1 MPEAQLD
8 RFMLKLHIGYP
19 QKSEERQILDLM
31 ATSAPNL
38 TVMPV
43 VDPQQIIAA
52 RSVVNE
58 IYIDDRVKDYIVDVV
73 WATRDPASYNLKLD
87 GLIRYGASPRATI
100 YLALAARAHAFLNGR
115 GYVTPQDVKSIGTDV
130 LRHRVIVSYEAEAET
145 ITSETI
151 VDRIFR
157 RPARPVIAQDR
168 QTPAEILK
176 KIRALEIKT
185 KGLVQTMFAGDYHS
199 VFKGRGMNFED
210 VREYQPG
217 DEIRAIDWNVTARLG
232 TAFVKKFT
240 EERELTV
247 VLVVDVSASGNFGSA
262 SQSKRELAAEIACLL
277 AFSAIRNN
285 DKVGL
290 LLFSDTVELFI
301 PPKKGRSH
309 TLRIIREILFFEPAG
324 RGTAPALALDYLNKV
339 VTRRAVVFF
348 ISDFQTSDFS
358 RELSVSGRRH
368 DFIAVHIQ
376 DQREEHLPNVGIIT
390 LEDAE
395 TGEQIE
401 INTADRN
408 TRALQRLGGDATGR
422 FEPDAPPQQHRR
434 HFIAHERELSARLA
448 LVFQTTGTTPRR
460 AMNWLT
466 YVSFRRRRHS

>member
-1 MPEAQLD
+1 MNDA
-8 RFMLKLHIGYP
+8 
-19 QKSEERQILDLM
+19 
-31 ATSAPNL
+31 
-38 TVMPV
+38 
-43 VDPQQIIAA
+43 
-52 RSVVNE
+52 
-58 IYIDDRVKDYIVDVV
+58 
-73 WATRDPASYNLKLD
+73 
-87 GLIRYGASPRATI
+87 
-100 YLALAARAHAFLNGR
+100 
-115 GYVTPQDVKSIGTDV
+115 
-130 LRHRVIVSYEAEAET
+130 
-145 ITSETI
+145 
-151 VDRIFR
+151 
-157 RPARPVIAQDR
+157 R

-247 VLVVDVSASGNFGSA
+247 ILVVDVSASGNFGSV
-262 SQSKRELAAEIACLL
+262 SQSKRELAAEVACVL

-290 LLFSDTVELFI
+290 LLFSDRVELFI

-309 TLRIIREILFFEPAG
+309 TLRIIREILYFEPAG
-324 RGTAPALALDYLNKV
+324 RGTAPALALDYLNNV

-368 DFIAVHIQ
+368 DFIALHIQ
-376 DQREEHLPNVGIIT
+376 DQREEALPNVGIIT

-401 INTADRN
+401 INTGDRT
-408 TRALQRLGGDATGR
+408 TRARFSAQAETRRAELNRTLRRNNIDAISLRTGENYLPALRSFFKQR
-422 FEPDAPPQQHRR
+422 
-434 HFIAHERELSARLA
+434 ERRLA
-448 LVFQTTGTTPRR
+448 VR
-460 AMNWLT
+460 
-466 YVSFRRRRHS
+466 

>member
-1 MPEAQLD
+1 MQP
-8 RFMLKLHIGYP
+8 
-19 QKSEERQILDLM
+19 
-31 ATSAPNL
+31 
-38 TVMPV
+38 
-43 VDPQQIIAA
+43 
-52 RSVVNE
+52 
-58 IYIDDRVKDYIVDVV
+58 
-73 WATRDPASYNLKLD
+73 
-87 GLIRYGASPRATI
+87 
-100 YLALAARAHAFLNGR
+100 
-115 GYVTPQDVKSIGTDV
+115 
-130 LRHRVIVSYEAEAET
+130 
-145 ITSETI
+145 
-151 VDRIFR
+151 
-157 RPARPVIAQDR
+157 DR
-168 QTPAEILK
+168 QTPAEILR

-185 KGLVQTMFAGDYHS
+185 KGLVQTVFAGDYHS

-247 VLVVDVSASGNFGSA
+247 VLVVDVSASGNFGSV
-262 SQSKRELAAEIACLL
+262 SQSKRELAAEVACLL

-290 LLFSDTVELFI
+290 LLFSDRVELFI

-348 ISDFQTSDFS
+348 VSDFQTGDFS

-368 DFIAVHIQ
+368 DFIAIHVQ
-376 DQREEHLPNVGIIT
+376 DQREEMLPNVGIIT

-395 TGEQIE
+395 TGEQLE
-401 INTADRN
+401 INTADRT
-408 TRALQRLGGDATGR
+408 TRARFSALAETRRAELNRTLRRNSIDAILLRTGEDYLPALRSFFKQR
-422 FEPDAPPQQHRR
+422 
-434 HFIAHERELSARLA
+434 ERRLA
-448 LVFQTTGTTPRR
+448 VR
-460 AMNWLT
+460 
-466 YVSFRRRRHS
+466 

>member
-1 MPEAQLD
+1 V
-8 RFMLKLHIGYP
+8 
-19 QKSEERQILDLM
+19 
-31 ATSAPNL
+31 SA
-38 TVMPV
+38 
-43 VDPQQIIAA
+43 
-52 RSVVNE
+52 
-58 IYIDDRVKDYIVDVV
+58 
-73 WATRDPASYNLKLD
+73 RD
-87 GLIRYGASPRATI
+87 
-100 YLALAARAHAFLNGR
+100 
-115 GYVTPQDVKSIGTDV
+115 Q
-130 LRHRVIVSYEAEAET
+130 
-145 ITSETI
+145 
-151 VDRIFR
+151 
-157 RPARPVIAQDR
+157 

-185 KGLVQTMFAGDYHS
+185 KGFVQTMFAGDYHS

-247 VLVVDVSASGNFGSA
+247 VLVVDVSASGNFGSVA
-262 SQSKRELAAEIACLL
+262 QSKRELAAEVACVL

-290 LLFSDTVELFI
+290 LLFSDRVELFI

-309 TLRIIREILFFEPAG
+309 TLRIIREILFFEPEG
-324 RGTAPALALDYLNKV
+324 RGTKPALALDYLNNV

-368 DFIAVHIQ
+368 DFIALHIQ
-376 DQREEHLPNVGIIT
+376 DEREENLPNVGIIT

-401 INTADRN
+401 INTADRT
-408 TRALQRLGGDATGR
+408 TRARFNALAETHRTELNRTLRRNNIDAVALRTGENYLPALRAFFKQR
-422 FEPDAPPQQHRR
+422 ERR
-434 HFIAHERELSARLA
+434 MAIR
-448 LVFQTTGTTPRR
+448 
-460 AMNWLT
+460 
-466 YVSFRRRRHS
+466 